1 MRTEGC
7 EAQTLRALAGMP
19 FLDRTEMVAVT
30 GWSKAA
36 VHEAVDRL
44 DSGGFCAAVPHA
56 TTLFPSSTQRLHLTA
71 AGLRRL
77 AEEEETSLDE
87 LVRGHPVSAEW
98 RRNLMGRLDSLAAIY
113 RLAAAGSG
121 VAYPIRFRWYR
132 ASTLDAAIELPGGR
146 TVGIVRQGLTADRT
160 GFSNRMWRLRQ
171 GPLPGAVLVLMADDV
186 RLRHVR
192 RTLAG
197 APVPFYL
204 ALEREAVAASPDDP
218 VWSPPAVSASVELR
232 SVLDRI
238 EKGSLLPEEEEPRM
252 VSVPADL
259 SVEGPGWKVP
269 DYLLPATLKPAEKR
283 ALDLISDWPWIT
295 LTDLAGMLAVSV
307 PRASQLVTPLEGF
320 RLVTRPIAGSGRMA
334 LTDRALALLARR
346 DRTSVAVAKKRW
358 SAAPLFPGTPFVWDN
373 VTGARSRQLLRNVE
387 HTAAVHSFLAAM
399 TVQAGLLEWEVSQVD
414 PPRRASRHFK
424 HGDGMR
430 SVNPDA
436 FGVLR
441 KGETT
446 WPFLLEWE
454 RRAVRPSTMS
464 ERLAPYLRYF
474 SSHRPTDDHG
484 TRPSV
489 LIVFD
494 DEIVQTHFL
503 RLARDEM
510 QAKGVTVPLWVSHRA
525 AIEQLGPLGR
535 AWRAPDDWQSPQ
547 AMPPQ

>member
-7 EAQTLRALAGMP
+7 EAQTLRALASMP

-36 VHEAVDRL
+36 VHEAVDQP

-56 TTLFPSSTQRLHLTA
+56 TALFPSSTQRFHLTA
-71 AGLRRL
+71 AGLGRL
-77 AEEEETSLDE
+77 AEEEESSLDE
-87 LVRGHPVSAEW
+87 LVRDRPVSAQW

-113 RLAAAGSG
+113 RLAAAVSG

-132 ASTLDAAIELPGGR
+132 ASTLDA
-146 TVGIVRQGLTADRT
+146 
-160 GFSNRMWRLRQ
+160 
-171 GPLPGAVLVLMADDV
+171 
-186 RLRHVR
+186 
-192 RTLAG
+192 
-197 APVPFYL
+197 
-204 ALEREAVAASPDDP
+204 
-218 VWSPPAVSASVELR
+218 SVELP

-238 EKGSLLPEEEEPRM
+238 EKGSLLPEEDEPRM

-387 HTAAVHSFLAAM
+387 HTAAVHAFLAAL
-399 TVQAGLLEWEVSQVD
+399 TVQAGLLDWEVSQVD

-441 KGETT
+441 NGETT

-510 QAKGVTVPLWVSHRA
+510 QAKGVAVPLWVSHRA
-525 AIEQLGPLGR
+525 AIEQMGPLGR
-535 AWRAPDDWQSPQ
+535 AWRAPGDWQSPQ